1 MTTNDVPARNAAGES
16 PVRFPPD
23 ETTGWRALRAFVGAG
38 CVVGGAWAVF
48 AGGHGFLFTAA
59 ALAAAGVGARI
70 VWRAVTGRGL
80 WRLLAPVA
88 TTLTLVAG
96 AVTGW
101 WLLLVAV
108 PVVAWLSAFVARQP
122 LAQARMDL
130 ARAGLRAENQVTYLH
145 PEDWDRRTLS
155 SMIHPEGLAEVGAQ
169 LGLLNAPWRSVV
181 RPDQNMAVAVGHA
194 GAVTVVP
201 VSVFSDGPADL
212 LHTPASVGEQAVS
225 DELWDRQFA
234 VMMDLPS
241 GADRPR
247 MNGLPMGDVEYMRGR
262 MGDTSGAADEFVT
275 SDGEPAGVLLPGLA
289 VERAM
294 RVAMA
299 LNLGG
304 ACAPT
309 LVYAVSGV
317 RMNAP
322 YGRVVVREED
332 GSWLGVAWVCAPDRL
347 ADLLESLPGRVGHLE
362 QVDAMDAALDVL
374 WEPPSPLGT
383 LRGWFRRN

>member
-1 MTTNDVPARNAAGES
+1 MTTNNVPARNAAGET

-59 ALAAAGVGARI
+59 ALVAAGVGARI
-70 VWRAVTGRGL
+70 VSRAVTGRGL

-145 PEDWDRRTLS
+145 PADWDRRTLT
-155 SMIHPEGLAEVGAQ
+155 SMIDRNGLSEVEQQ
-169 LGLLNAPWRSVV
+169 LRLLPDPWRSVV
-181 RPDQNMAVAVGHA
+181 RPDQNAAVAVGHA
-194 GAVTVVP
+194 GAVVVVP
-201 VSVFSDGPADL
+201 VFCTGPADL
-212 LHTPASVGEQAVS
+212 LHTPAEGHEHAVS
-225 DELWDRQFA
+225 DDLWADQFA
-234 VMMDLPS
+234 VMLDLPP
-241 GADRPR
+241 GVDRPR
-247 MNGLPMGDVEYMRGR
+247 RDGLPMGDVEYVRGVL
-262 MGDTSGAADEFVT
+262 GDASGAADEFVT
-275 SDGEPAGVLLPGLA
+275 SDGDPAGVLLPGLA
-289 VERAM
+289 VEQTV

-299 LNLGG
+299 LNLG
-304 ACAPT
+304 AENAPT
-309 LVYAVSGV
+309 LVYAVSGT

-322 YGRVVVREED
+322 YGRVVVREEN
-332 GSWLGVAWVCAPDRL
+332 GNWLGVAWVCAPDRL
-347 ADLLESLPGRVGHLE
+347 ADLLEGLPGRVGHLE
-362 QVDAMDAALDVL
+362 QVDAMGEAIDVL

-383 LRGWFRRN
+383 LRGWFNRR